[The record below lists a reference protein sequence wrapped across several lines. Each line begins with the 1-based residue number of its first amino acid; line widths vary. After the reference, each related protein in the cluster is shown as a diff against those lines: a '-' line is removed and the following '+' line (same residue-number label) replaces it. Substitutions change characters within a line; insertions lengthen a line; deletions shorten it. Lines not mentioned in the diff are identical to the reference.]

1 MTKHILITG
10 ATDGIGKA
18 TAHALAT
25 RGITLVIVGRNPDKT
40 QQVAQEITAATYN
53 KNVHYLIADLSS
65 QADIRRLV
73 TDYQAQFGRLDVL
86 INNAGGYFYHR
97 QESVDGIEYTF
108 ALNHLGYF
116 MLTGLLFPLLQATE
130 GVRIINVASEAH
142 RYKRDGILFDDLQTA
157 HHYNAMKAYSLSKLA
172 NIMFTYELAKRLD
185 RQSVTVN
192 ALHPGFVRTAFT
204 QNAHQIA
211 HRIFN
216 WLSKLWAISPED
228 GAKTSVYLATSD
240 EVRDVSGKYF
250 IKSKPTDS
258 NDASYDEAQWEKLWQ
273 ISLDMTG
280 IPDFPN

>member
-40 QQVAQEITAATYN
+40 QQVAQEIKAATYN
-53 KNVHYLIADLSS
+53 KDVHYLIADLSS
-65 QADIRRLV
+65 QVGIRRLV
-73 TDYQAQFGRLDVL
+73 TDYQAQFERLDVL

-97 QESVDGIEYTF
+97 QESVDDIEYTF

-116 MLTGLLFPLLQATE
+116 MLTGLLLPMLQATASA
-130 GVRIINVASEAH
+130 RIVNVASEAH
-142 RYKRDGILFDDLQTA
+142 RYKRNGITFDDLQTT
-157 HHYNAMKAYSLSKLA
+157 HNYNAMKAYSLSKLA
-172 NIMFTYELAKRLD
+172 NIMFTYELAKRLNG
-185 RQSVTVN
+185 QSVTVN

-204 QNAHQIA
+204 QNAHQLA
-211 HRIFN
+211 HQIFN
-216 WLSKLWAISPED
+216 WLSKLWAIAPED

-250 IKSKPTDS
+250 IKSKQTDS
-258 NDASYDEAQWEKLWQ
+258 NDASYDQAQWEKLWQ

-280 IPDFPN
+280 IPDFPK